1 MVLSNTPFTTNLL
14 QLHAETDQPAETQ
27 SLVPQETID
36 GFPAS
41 FRDAKGKIQILNDPT
56 AFLSMELSLQKLE
69 VFSKYFWA
77 IGSKRPAAPLN
88 YKIYSGREI
97 VPCERLD
104 LHLVWTND
112 GRIFIKPLPRFLLSL
127 EVWNEYLNCRVD
139 CKCQQGSAV
148 LDTGNARQ
156 IPHHHGPDN
165 LRGVNINQAGISW
178 PPRTRRDVC
187 ALRRCALGFLYSYV
201 CLLTYESDFA
211 YAKEH
216 HLLPR
221 LAKGTE
227 IQWDDWKKFS
237 REILAKY
244 KEADVHPRFHRGE
257 LRLSR
262 LNFFSRFTQWPLFTS
277 YIRGWRNYGSLV
289 RDNITSLAT
298 VTVFIALILTAMQVA
313 LATDQIK
320 ANPRFMDVSYGFSIF
335 AILAPLFVLFLV
347 IVEVSYNLLKDN
359 LLTPNV
365 AKKPAGKKRPAADA
379 SV

>member
-1 MVLSNTPFTTNLL
+1 MDTSSTPFTTNLL
-14 QLHAETDQPAETQ
+14 QLHVETDKPAKTQ
-27 SLVPQETID
+27 SLVPQATID
-36 GFPAS
+36 DFPAS
-41 FRDAKGKIQILNDPT
+41 FRDTKGKIHILNDPT
-56 AFLSMELSLQKLE
+56 AFLSKELSLQKLE

-88 YKIYSGREI
+88 YQIYSRREI
-97 VPCERLD
+97 IPCERLD

-127 EVWNEYLNCRVD
+127 EVWDEYLNCNVD
-139 CKCQQGSAV
+139 CKCQRGPAK
-148 LDTGNARQ
+148 LDTSNALQ
-156 IPHHHGPDN
+156 TPHRHGPDN
-165 LRGVNINQAGISW
+165 LRGANINQAGSIW
-178 PPRTRRDVC
+178 PQRDVC

-221 LAKGTE
+221 SAEESE
-227 IQWDDWKKFS
+227 IHWDDWKKFS
-237 REILAKY
+237 KEILAKY

-320 ANPRFMDVSYGFSIF
+320 ANPRLMDVSYGFSIF
-335 AILAPLFVLFLV
+335 AIFAPLFVLFLV
-347 IVEVSYNLLKDN
+347 IIEVFYNLLKDN
-359 LLTPNV
+359 LLTSSI
-365 AKKPAGKKRPAADA
+365 AKKQAEKKEPASDA
-379 SV
+379 LV